1 MQRING
7 PFDKY
12 ELTEDELFSARIL
25 DPSKQAYYQNML
37 SDFMEHKMNLLFDAN
52 NPMRFAQAEAELK
65 GQILLMQQLLNDHQL
80 AKEELLE
87 KNTAV
92 L

>member
-7 PFDKY
+7 PFDRY

-37 SDFMEHKMNLLFDAN
+37 SKFMEDKMELMFDAG
-52 NPMRFAQAEAELK
+52 NPLRFAQAEAELK
-65 GQILLMQQLLNDHQL
+65 GQVILMQLLLNDHQL

-87 KNTAV
+87 RNTAV